1 MIPLYDDNPAHR
13 RPLVT
18 VVLIGTCCLVFLWQV
33 SLDPRAQQAAAYSF
47 GFVPAVVLGE
57 RSLPVELAVVADAP
71 GDVLAVSAL
80 GPGLSARVRAGSV
93 MPGQADAVVPVGDT
107 DADETR
113 GGYRVAGPDQFG
125 GFGRSEHFAFHGCLP
140 PGLLCLRKR

>member
-57 RSLPVELAVVADAP
+57 RSLPVELAVVPAWTTL
-71 GDVLAVSAL
+71 VTSMFL
-80 GPGLSARVRAGSV
+80 
-93 MPGQADAVVPVGDT
+93 
-107 DADETR
+107 
-113 GGYRVAGPDQFG
+113 
-125 GFGRSEHFAFHGCLP
+125 HG
-140 PGLLCLRKR
+140 GLLHLAGNMLYLWMFGNNIEDAWALAASCCSICSAAWPPRPRTRSPTRARWCR